1 MSKIKLTIS
10 ITIFSLLLG
19 FTSLIKNETRI
30 IEKKILKIERKILL
44 TQKDLYESELDYSYL
59 STPNNLSKKIQ
70 MMEIINYEPMH
81 FSRIYLN
88 YNDFINSSKKITKIK
103 FINEKEKEKK

>member
-1 MSKIKLTIS
+1 MYKTKFIIS
-10 ITIFSLLLG
+10 SLIFIFLLLL
-19 FTSLIKNETRI
+19 TSIIKNETRI